1 MTNPL
6 GNTHPTA
13 HAPRDRASPGDA
25 YTLDHELIR
34 LLIHQHNLHARPAF
48 DRLWDYYRNELDFHA
63 SGNEHDRPYT
73 CGQRQGLPG
82 RLRDPRRQREV
93 VIENDI
99 GWRINAL
106 VDFMFAKPVGLQSL
120 AADPNTAAAIE
131 RILEALIEANGGTQF
146 FQNLALLGAVYGH
159 VDLLPRIDQLPPTG
173 LSESQPH
180 PPNTPAPTHS
190 AAGRA
195 GNAPF
200 KPESTEAADH
210 LSTLDRAVRFA
221 SQIRIETVE
230 APRAIPL
237 LCSHDYRELD
247 GYILHYH
254 LPQPEVE
261 SAGFLSRLI
270 DRTGRPAGRQA
281 HIPVTE
287 IWTDRAIRIY
297 HGDRLVTETPNRLGR
312 LPVVHIQN
320 LPQPY
325 VYEGLSEV
333 EPLIPLQ
340 DELNTRLSDRAN
352 RVTFQSFRM
361 YLGKGIEGFLDRP
374 VRPGQMWATDNPE
387 ASIETFGG
395 DAASP
400 SEDAHIAEL
409 REAMDKTST
418 VTPVA
423 AGLLRAKV
431 GNLTSENALRIV
443 MMGMLARTEKKRITY
458 GEGITQLA
466 RIVLDLLDQTG
477 LLPTAPEDRRLRLH
491 WPSPLPENTTQR
503 LQDAEIKQRLG
514 VPAQTILAE
523 LGYPTETQNA

>member
-1 MTNPL
+1 MT
-6 GNTHPTA
+6 TRHVKTTA
-13 HAPRDRASPGDA
+13 AADRDAASDA
-25 YTLDHELIR
+25 YTLDHELVR

-48 DRLWDYYRNELDFHA
+48 ERLWDYYRNELDFRA
-63 SGNEHDRPYT
+63 PDDDHDRPYT
-73 CGQRQGLPG
+73 CGQRQGLPR

-99 GWRINAL
+99 AWRIHAL
-106 VDFMFAKPVGLQSL
+106 VDFMFAKPVGIQSL
-120 AADPNTAAAIE
+120 ASDPHTAAAIE
-131 RILEALIEANGGTQF
+131 RVLAALIQANGGTQF

-173 LSESQPH
+173 LSNSDRDRPK
-180 PPNTPAPTHS
+180 TAARSGLS
-190 AAGRA
+190 ADRA
-195 GNAPF
+195 GSAPF
-200 KPESTEAADH
+200 NPESTEAADH
-210 LSTLDRAVRFA
+210 VPTLDRAVRFA

-237 LCSHDYRELD
+237 LCSHDYRKLD

-254 LPQPEVE
+254 LPRPEVE

-270 DRTGRPAGRQA
+270 DRTGRSAGRQA
-281 HIPVTE
+281 HIAVTE
-287 IWTDRAIRIY
+287 IWTDRMIRIY
-297 HGDRLVTETPNRLGR
+297 HGDRLVEALPNRLGR

-387 ASIETFGG
+387 ASIEAFGG

-458 GEGITQLA
+458 GEGITQLG
-466 RIVLDLLDQTG
+466 RLVLDLLDQTG
-477 LLPTAPEDRRLRLH
+477 LLPTAPEDRRLKLH

-503 LQDAEIKQRLG
+503 LRDAEIKQRLG
-514 VPAQTILAE
+514 VPAATILAE
-523 LGYPTETQNA
+523 LGYPTETCHA